1 VPGRQRPEPAQPL
14 RASARRVLSRCGC
27 GCACGRFDE
36 SDHGALRDFVAGF
49 DFDFLDGAG
58 DVAGH
63 FHGCLIGFEREER
76 LLFFDHVAG
85 LDVDFDDID
94 AAEIADIWNFDFDE
108 THVRPLLVGYGE
120 REWKLARR
128 TGHGLTREREPGQN
142 HLCCPP
148 KDALF
153 GYFSLE
159 DKEK

>member
-1 VPGRQRPEPAQPL
+1 
-14 RASARRVLSRCGC
+14 
-27 GCACGRFDE
+27 
-36 SDHGALRDFVAGF
+36 LRDFVAGF

-108 THVRPLLVGYGE
+108 THVRPFLLATE
-120 REWKLARR
+120 RGNGNSRD
-128 TGHGLTREREPGQN
+128 EP
-142 HLCCPP
+142 
-148 KDALF
+148 ATA
-153 GYFSLE
+153 
-159 DKEK
+159 